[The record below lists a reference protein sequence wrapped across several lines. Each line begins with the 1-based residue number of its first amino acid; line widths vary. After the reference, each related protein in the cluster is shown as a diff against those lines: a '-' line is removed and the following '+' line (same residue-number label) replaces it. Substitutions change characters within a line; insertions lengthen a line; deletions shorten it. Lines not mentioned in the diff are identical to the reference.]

1 LALIVLAVIS
11 NVIEVMWLGLLNV
24 ANITRMK
31 VRGSR
36 VCPPASKKSTVFN
49 LRDETTS
56 YNAVY
61 LRRSN
66 NRFSE
71 SSPAVAG
78 QSSCLIDQPNLT
90 NS

>member
-1 LALIVLAVIS
+1 
-11 NVIEVMWLGLLNV
+11 MWLGLLNV

-31 VRGSR
+31 VHGSR
-36 VCPPASKKSTVFN
+36 AAPRITEVNRFN

-66 NRFSE
+66 NCF
-71 SSPAVAG
+71 
-78 QSSCLIDQPNLT
+78 QSLL
-90 NS
+90 

>member
-1 LALIVLAVIS
+1 
-11 NVIEVMWLGLLNV
+11 MWLGLLNV

-31 VRGSR
+31 VHGSR
-36 VCPPASKKSTVFN
+36 AAPRIKEVHRFN

-66 NRFSE
+66 NCF
-71 SSPAVAG
+71 
-78 QSSCLIDQPNLT
+78 QSLL
-90 NS
+90 

>member
-1 LALIVLAVIS
+1 
-11 NVIEVMWLGLLNV
+11 MWLGLLNI

-31 VRGSR
+31 VHGSR
-36 VCPPASKKSTVFN
+36 VAPRIKEVHRFN

-66 NRFSE
+66 NLFSG
-71 SSPAVAG
+71 SSLAAAG
-78 QSSCLIDQPNLT
+78 QSNCLIDQPNLT